1 MKINISS
8 LLTNPPFENL
18 RVGILGE
25 NFIATTARIS
35 ELSIRAFVVTI
46 HSLKIIIL

>member
-25 NFIATTARIS
+25 NFYCHECTN
-35 ELSIRAFVVTI
+35 F
-46 HSLKIIIL
+46 LKI